1 MTDKKIHTCDKN
13 MPNANCTILLPFD
26 KYDQPDHRFD
36 QSLDRIRK
44 ELGEDAISELVDF
57 ASQSQQLQKNYAR

>member
-1 MTDKKIHTCDKN
+1 MSNTN
-13 MPNANCTILLPFD
+13 YSVLLPFN

-44 ELGEDAISELVDF
+44 ELGEEAVGELVDF
-57 ASQSQQLQKNYAR
+57 AS